1 MPMTT
6 NPFLE
11 LFASPTLKREG
22 RSYKTCCPFHD
33 DATPSL
39 SVDPEKGL
47 WRCFGCGEGGDAITF
62 LQKARGLSFGEAADV
77 WREMS
82 GEEPKHRKNGR
93 GELMETLEKTTN
105 GAAKNPKQVNGA
117 KSDPGG
123 SSPPVR
129 PELLETDG
137 GALRGGPGQEP
148 RGRGVS
154 GEARYFEFRDDAGFS
169 PGLRGRVVREV
180 GDQ

>member
-6 NPFLE
+6 NPFLD

-22 RSYKTCCPFHD
+22 RAYKTCCPFHD

-82 GEEPKHRKNGR
+82 GEEPKHRKN
-93 GELMETLEKTTN
+93 
-105 GAAKNPKQVNGA
+105 
-117 KSDPGG
+117 
-123 SSPPVR
+123 R
-129 PELLETDG
+129 PRR
-137 GALRGGPGQEP
+137 A
-148 RGRGVS
+148 S
-154 GEARYFEFRDDAGFS
+154 
-169 PGLRGRVVREV
+169 
-180 GDQ
+180 